1 MSFVVWLAV
10 AGLLA
15 GWAWL
20 ARARRARRGR
30 IRHVH
35 QVLLRTDDSTERFDP
50 ATLTRLPDPA
60 RAYLR
65 HAIAPDA
72 PLPRTVDVRM
82 SGSLR
87 VTEAGDWVPFEAR
100 ERICAERG
108 FVWEARIAALRRLTM
123 EGADWLMGED
133 AGTEFALGGWFPAIH
148 QTGEDV
154 ARSAAGRL
162 VVELIWLPSAL
173 TPQRGATW
181 ASGDEYRAVVTP
193 SGSNTPMT
201 VLVDRAG
208 VLRQVS
214 LVRRRVAP
222 DGRISVA
229 PFGAVIEA
237 EERFNG
243 FTVPTRVIGAWG
255 IGTDD
260 HYEFFRADVTDID
273 WH

>member
-1 MSFVVWLAV
+1 MSFVFWLAL
-10 AGLLA
+10 AGLMA
-15 GWAWL
+15 GGAWL
-20 ARARRARRGR
+20 ARLRWARRARL
-30 IRHVH
+30 RHVRR
-35 QVLLRTDDSTERFDP
+35 VLFRADASAERFDP

-60 RAYLR
+60 RAYLA
-65 HAIAPDA
+65 HAIQPGAA
-72 PLPRTVDVRM
+72 LPRTVDLRL

-87 VTEAGDWVPFEAR
+87 VSEAGDWVPFEAR
-100 ERICAERG
+100 ERICAEAG

-123 EGADWLMGED
+123 EGADWLLGED
-133 AGTEFALGGWFPAIH
+133 AGTEFALGGWIPAIRR
-148 QTGEDV
+148 TGEDV

-162 VVELIWLPSAL
+162 VVELLWLPSAL

-193 SGSNTPMT
+193 SGSSTPMT
-201 VLVDRAG
+201 VLVDRQG
-208 VLRQVS
+208 VLKQVS

-229 PFGAVIEA
+229 PFGAIIEA
-237 EERFNG
+237 EERFDG
-243 FTVPTRVIGAWG
+243 FTVPVRVIGAWG

-260 HYEFFRADVTDID
+260 HYEFFRAEVTDID